1 MSPFSSI
8 ASFFAGQ
15 QRTDKEAIAKMLKLD
30 PSKINEFEAAYKQY
44 ALDAV
49 DKENLFAVNAKQAAE
64 LKKEQNSGAED
75 TETCEELVSRIVS
88 ELLAQTEV
96 LKVRNGRV
104 FVPKALPEPDTKPV
118 TNADLSWL
126 PKEIRPQL
134 TGSLMKI
141 DIEEPA
147 FISLLEMLNLS
158 KTSPSAKVR
167 AKAYQ
172 TFRWGLDTL
181 DLDPV
186 TYAMLGMNPN
196 SMGNWLPQITAG
208 VGERGFFR
216 IPDTTVI
223 KVPLTLLQLTRV
235 DYSTLTPT
243 TLRIV
248 DEFCHRIFELDDEK
262 DYFIKT
268 GTYSSKFDF
277 RNAHVHGAKEVQELG
292 EYLLYIHYQALL
304 MASPLVSRPT
314 YGVSTTNEWVVR
326 EFIPDVEGGNSVFIL
341 KGLPLRTEFR
351 VFVDFDTDEI
361 LGISPYWEPEML
373 KKRFSQEDDKDSPHM
388 MHDYIII
395 KSYEDVLNERYEKN
409 KDKVLSELQK
419 IIPYVDLPGQWSVD
433 IMQNGDTFW
442 LIDMALAANSALVN
456 CVPKE
461 KLRRPEEN
469 WIPELSE

>member
-1 MSPFSSI
+1 MVLNK
-8 ASFFAGQ
+8 FFEHKY
-15 QRTDKEAIAKMLKLD
+15 DKEVIANLLKLD
-30 PSKINEFEAAYKQY
+30 PSKVEEFEAAYKQY
-44 ALDAV
+44 ALDVV
-49 DKENLFAVNAKQAAE
+49 DSENVFAVNAKQAAE
-64 LKKEQNSGAED
+64 LMRGQNARAEAAD
-75 TETCEELVSRIVS
+75 TCEELISRIVS
-88 ELLAQTEV
+88 ELLAQAEV
-96 LKVRNGRV
+96 LKVRDGKV
-104 FVPKALPEPDTKPV
+104 FVPKALPEPETRPV
-118 TNADLSWL
+118 TNEDISGL
-126 PKEIRPQL
+126 PIEIRPQL
-134 TGSLMKI
+134 TGSLMKV

-147 FISLLEMLNLS
+147 FISLLEMWHMY
-158 KTSPSAKVR
+158 KTGKTPRKR
-167 AKAYQ
+167 AEAYQ

-196 SMGNWLPQITAG
+196 SMGNWLPQITVA
-208 VGERGFFR
+208 VGETGFFR

-223 KVPLTLLQLTRV
+223 KVPMTLLQLTRIE
-235 DYSTLTPT
+235 YGGLTPT
-243 TLRIV
+243 TLKIV

-262 DYFIKT
+262 EYFIKT
-268 GTYSSKFDF
+268 GTYSSKYDF

-292 EYLLYIHYQALL
+292 EYLLFIHFQALQ
-304 MASPLVSRPT
+304 MASPLVNRPT

-326 EFIPDVEGGNSVFIL
+326 EFIPDVENNPCIY
-341 KGLPLRTEFR
+341 KGLPLHTEYR

-409 KDKVLSELQK
+409 KDKVLSEVQK
-419 IIPYVDLPGQWSVD
+419 ILPYVDLPGQWSVD
-433 IMQNGDTFW
+433 IMQNSDAFW
-442 LIDMALAANSALVN
+442 LIDMALAVNSALVD

-469 WIPELSE
+469 WIPEIEK

>member
-1 MSPFSSI
+1 MVLSK
-8 ASFFAGQ
+8 FF
-15 QRTDKEAIAKMLKLD
+15 RHKYDKEAVARMLKLD
-30 PSKINEFEAAYKQY
+30 PSKIDEFEAAYKQY
-44 ALDAV
+44 ALDVV
-49 DKENLFAVNAKQAAE
+49 DTENVFAVNAKQAAD
-64 LKKEQNSGAED
+64 LKREQNSGAEVA
-75 TETCEELVSRIVS
+75 ETCDELVSRIVS

-96 LKVRNGRV
+96 LKVRDV
-104 FVPKALPEPDTKPV
+104 KIFVPKALPEPDAKPV
-118 TNADLSWL
+118 TNADLSSL
-126 PKEIRPQL
+126 PLELRPQL
-134 TGSLMKI
+134 TGSLMKV

-147 FISLLEMLNLS
+147 FVSLLEMWNLY
-158 KTSPSAKVR
+158 KTGKTPKKR
-167 AKAYQ
+167 AEAYQ

-208 VGERGFFR
+208 VGETGFFR

-235 DYSTLTPT
+235 EYGSLTPT

-292 EYLLYIHYQALL
+292 EYLLYIHFQALL

-326 EFIPDVEGGNSVFIL
+326 EYIPDVENNPCIY
-341 KGLPLRTEFR
+341 KGLPLHTEYR

-373 KKRFSQEDDKDSPHM
+373 KRRFSQEDDKDSPHM
-388 MHDYIII
+388 MHDYVII

-469 WIPELSE
+469 WIPELGK

>member
-1 MSPFSSI
+1 MI
-8 ASFFAGQ
+8 LDKFFQ
-15 QRTDKEAIAKMLKLD
+15 HKHDKDAVANILKLE
-30 PSKINEFEAAYKQY
+30 PSKIEEFENAYKQY
-44 ALDAV
+44 ALNAV
-49 DKENLFAVNAKQAAE
+49 DAENAFAVNAKQAAE
-64 LKKEQNSGAED
+64 IKREQSVGLEAIEMCED
-75 TETCEELVSRIVS
+75 MISRIVS
-88 ELLAQTEV
+88 ELLAQAEV
-96 LKVRNGRV
+96 LRVRDGKV
-104 FVPKALPEPDTKPV
+104 FAPKSLPEPESKPV
-118 TNADLSWL
+118 TNEDISAL
-126 PKEIRPQL
+126 PSEIRPQL

-196 SMGNWLPQITAG
+196 SMGSWLPQITAG

-235 DYSTLTPT
+235 DYSSLTPT

-262 DYFIKT
+262 EYFIKT
-268 GTYSSKFDF
+268 GTYSSKYDF
-277 RNAHVHGAKEVQELG
+277 RNDHVHGAKEVQELG
-292 EYLLYIHYQALL
+292 EYLLFIHFQALQ
-304 MASPLVSRPT
+304 MASPLVNRPT

-326 EFIPDVEGGNSVFIL
+326 EFIPDVENNPCIY
-341 KGLPLRTEFR
+341 KGLPLHTEYR

-388 MHDYIII
+388 MHDYVII